1 MKRTYWSLNPK
12 IQHYLTLSHLFFKQE
27 LTPKAPNPTPS
38 FSLFS
43 TFPQFQLYYQWTSQT
58 SSLAIC
64 ELHPYQMDHQISSL
78 QTTIRMRS
86 TALLETS
93 CGYLLQE
100 LQARVFFFY
109 FYRNYL
115 RTKVISWN
123 VSHSLFLY
131 QKFETDDMG
140 WSWRRSIWKR
150 EGSARFRTGLS
161 RGLQEK
167 SWQCKYIESSP
178 ASGVGRSWSW
188 IYPSSFVPWWTISPW
203 PGTTYQLM

>member
-1 MKRTYWSLNPK
+1 MTYIYIYIEIFFFFIKYIYKFLNKETKLKKIHLFLISQIQKIGEGKTTWRMKRTYWSLNPK

-100 LQARVFFFY
+100 LQARVFCFF
-109 FYRNYL
+109 
-115 RTKVISWN
+115 
-123 VSHSLFLY
+123 
-131 QKFETDDMG
+131 
-140 WSWRRSIWKR
+140 
-150 EGSARFRTGLS
+150 LS
-161 RGLQEK
+161 
-167 SWQCKYIESSP
+167 
-178 ASGVGRSWSW
+178 
-188 IYPSSFVPWWTISPW
+188 
-203 PGTTYQLM
+203 